1 LEEQFNQLEHQNFF
15 RNQVLPRI
23 APRPETIPIKKIG
36 EKARNAI
43 FNRGDDADASPEA
56 RELRNDEEVDE
67 HPQVK
72 SIRVRADS
80 FNRHFNDRMRDN
92 QPMYREVQNV
102 RNKNRIDDVKGLK
115 FAYGRDTG
123 IFVDNNTMYI
133 SGTGGKDGIGSKVN
147 DVFSDIFLLPTHN
160 TQFSQKYQD
169 VVKELEKNPQVNRLV
184 AYSLGSAV
192 VQEINNRNNN
202 KYVSTVYGSP
212 FVNIRGNGGA
222 KNPRH
227 LRFRN
232 KSDPISM
239 LDRDAIQVD
248 AHTNNPVKAHSFENM
263 KTQGSYALADSNLV
277 SSRGIRDSS
286 LNQQNLNNSN
296 EQK

>member
-1 LEEQFNQLEHQNFF
+1 MATIGAGIRGVGRAIQSVRTSDFF

-23 APRPETIPIKKIG
+23 APREETIPIKRIG

-43 FNRGDDADASPEA
+43 FNKEDND
-56 RELRNDEEVDE
+56 DEEEVE
-67 HPQVK
+67 HPQVR

-169 VVKELEKNPQVNRLV
+169 VVKE
-184 AYSLGSAV
+184 
-192 VQEINNRNNN
+192 
-202 KYVSTVYGSP
+202 
-212 FVNIRGNGGA
+212 
-222 KNPRH
+222 
-227 LRFRN
+227 
-232 KSDPISM
+232 
-239 LDRDAIQVD
+239 
-248 AHTNNPVKAHSFENM
+248 
-263 KTQGSYALADSNLV
+263 
-277 SSRGIRDSS
+277 
-286 LNQQNLNNSN
+286 
-296 EQK
+296 

>member
-1 LEEQFNQLEHQNFF
+1 MATIGTGIRAGIRAIRASEQW
-15 RNQVLPRI
+15 RNQILPRI
-23 APRPETIPIKKIG
+23 APRPETIPAKLMG
-36 EKARNAI
+36 RKAREAV
-43 FNRGDDADASPEA
+43 FNGGDDAKASSGQS
-56 RELRNDEEVDE
+56 RDDDDDEEDEEGE
-67 HPQVK
+67 HPQVR
-72 SIRVRADS
+72 SIRLRAQS
-80 FNRHFNDRMRDN
+80 FNDHFNDRMRDGN
-92 QPMYREVQNV
+92 PKYREVVNIQ
-102 RNKNRIDDVKGLK
+102 NKNKIDDVKGFK

-133 SGTGGKDGIGSKVN
+133 SGTGGKDGFGSKVN

-184 AYSLGSAV
+184 AHSLGSAV

-248 AHTNNPVKAHSFENM
+248 AHTKNPVKAHSFENM
-263 KTQGSYALADSNLV
+263 KTQGSYALADS
-277 SSRGIRDSS
+277 S

>member
-1 LEEQFNQLEHQNFF
+1 MATIGAGIRGVGRAIQSVRTSDFF

-23 APRPETIPIKKIG
+23 APREETIPIKRIG

-43 FNRGDDADASPEA
+43 FNKEDND
-56 RELRNDEEVDE
+56 DEEEVE
-67 HPQVK
+67 HPQVR

-169 VVKELEKNPQVNRLV
+169 VVKELEKNPNVNRLV
-184 AYSLGSAV
+184 GHSLAGAV
-192 VQEINNRNNN
+192 IQEINNKNNN

-212 FVNIRGNGGA
+212 FINLRGGGGA

-232 KSDPISM
+232 SNDVISM
-239 LDRDAIQVD
+239 LDRDAIQAD

-263 KTQGSYALADSNLV
+263 KTQGSYALADSNLANQAANASEALPSV
-277 SSRGIRDSS
+277 
-286 LNQQNLNNSN
+286 QQNINS
-296 EQK
+296 K

>member
-1 LEEQFNQLEHQNFF
+1 MATIGTGIRGVGRAIQSVRTSDFF

-23 APRPETIPIKKIG
+23 APREETIPIKKIG

-43 FNRGDDADASPEA
+43 FNRGDDDASPEA
-56 RELRNDEEVDE
+56 RELRDDDDEEVDE
-67 HPQVK
+67 HPQVR

-80 FNRHFNDRMRDN
+80 FNRHFNDKMRDN

-123 IFVDNNTMYI
+123 IFVDKNTMYI

-169 VVKELEKNPQVNRLV
+169 VVKELEKNPNVNRLV
-184 AYSLGSAV
+184 GHSLAGAV
-192 VQEINNRNNN
+192 IQEINNRNNN

-212 FVNIRGNGGA
+212 FINLRGGGGA

-232 KSDPISM
+232 SNDVISM

-248 AHTNNPVKAHSFENM
+248 AHTNNPEKHAVLK
-263 KTQGSYALADSNLV
+263 
-277 SSRGIRDSS
+277 I
-286 LNQQNLNNSN
+286 
-296 EQK
+296 